1 MTQNNRPT
9 KNRWLAQTCWFTAV
23 LNAVFANAQAQNAGN
38 TTPSSANV
46 SAVPASATA
55 PTTPSNPLFSGN
67 PGDYDD
73 GRLSFNPLQYGPFDI
88 HLRAHGGVLYD
99 DNINTSDKNKVSDV
113 IWSLSPTV
121 TVGVGDY
128 RERQGNL
135 LQVEYTPSFVLY
147 TDNSD
152 LSTINHAAS
161 GEGQWKQGPWQAN
174 LSQGYQHLFDTSL
187 DAGGFLG
194 RDIFTTA
201 LRGEYE
207 ISPKT
212 SLEVNGR
219 QLFNCVIQDNNAT
232 TAGNSFKE
240 WVGEVFGNYIASP
253 KLKLG
258 LGFTA
263 GWTDNQRSVDGTYQ
277 QIVARAIYTW
287 TEKLSVEASAGGQIQ
302 QFSEFE
308 GEKQDNRFN
317 GIFSAGATYR
327 PVEKTV
333 VGLGVYRRD
342 GSSIS
347 LDNQAYTA
355 TGFDVIV
362 RQTITDRF
370 VVGVSGGYAFSDYY
384 STIKTGTADRQ
395 DNYWR
400 MQLNLDFQLMEQL
413 TAGVFYQYRQDDSSG
428 STADSFSFKNN
439 QVGLNVAYRF

>member
-1 MTQNNRPT
+1 MIQTNRPT

-23 LNAVFANAQAQNAGN
+23 LNAVFAHAQAQNAGH

-55 PTTPSNPLFSGN
+55 PSTPSNPLLPGN

-88 HLRAHGGVLYD
+88 HLRAHGGMLYD
-99 DNINTSDKNKVSDV
+99 DNIYAQDKNKESAL
-113 IWSLSPTV
+113 IWTLSPTV
-121 TVGVGDY
+121 TVGAGDY

-135 LQVEYTPSFVLY
+135 LQFEYTPSFILY
-147 TDNSD
+147 DDNSD
-152 LSTINHAAS
+152 LNTVNHVAS
-161 GEGQWKQGPWQAN
+161 GEGQWKQGPWQVN
-174 LSQGYQHLFDTSL
+174 VSQAYQHLFDTSL

-194 RDIFTTA
+194 RDLYTTA
-201 LRGEYE
+201 LHGEYE

-219 QLFNCVIQDNNAT
+219 QLFNCVLEDDNST
-232 TAGNSFKE
+232 SAGNSYKE
-240 WVGEVFGNYIASP
+240 WVGEVFGNYLYSP
-253 KLKLG
+253 KLKIG

-263 GWTDNQRSVDGTYQ
+263 GWIDNDHSVDGTYQ
-277 QIVARAIYTW
+277 QLVARVSYSW
-287 TEKLSVEASAGGQIQ
+287 TEKLSLEASAGGQLQ
-302 QFSEFE
+302 EFSEFE
-308 GEKQDNRFN
+308 GEKRDNRIN
-317 GIFSAGATYR
+317 GIFSVGASYR

-355 TGFDVIV
+355 TGFDVTV
-362 RQTITDRF
+362 RQTITDRV

-384 STIKTGTADRQ
+384 STIKNGTADRQ

-400 MQLNLDFQLMEQL
+400 VQVNLDVQLHERL

-428 STADSFSFKNN
+428 STSGIYSFKNN
-439 QVGLNVAYRF
+439 QVGLNLAFRF

>member
-1 MTQNNRPT
+1 MTQINRPT
-9 KNRWLAQTCWFTAV
+9 KNRWLAQSCWFTAV
-23 LNAVFANAQAQNAGN
+23 LNTVFASAQAQEAGH
-38 TTPSSANV
+38 TTPSSASV

-55 PTTPSNPLFSGN
+55 PTTPSNPLLSGN

-88 HLRAHGGVLYD
+88 HFRAHGGVLYD
-99 DNINTSDKNKVSDV
+99 DNINTSDINKESDV

-135 LQVEYTPSFVLY
+135 IQVEYTPSFVFY

-152 LSTINHAAS
+152 LNTVNHAAS
-161 GEGQWKQGPWQAN
+161 GEGRWKQGPWLASV
-174 LSQGYQHLFDTSL
+174 SQGYQHLFDTSL

-194 RDIFTTA
+194 RDIYTTT
-201 LRGEYE
+201 LHGEYE

-212 SLEVNGR
+212 SLEMNGR
-219 QLFNCVIQDNNAT
+219 QLFNCILEDDNST
-232 TAGNSFKE
+232 SAGNSYKE
-240 WVGEVFGNYIASP
+240 WVGEIFGNYIFSP
-253 KLKLG
+253 KLRFGLG
-258 LGFTA
+258 LTA
-263 GWTDNQRSVDGTYQ
+263 GWIDNENSVDGTYQ
-277 QIVARAIYTW
+277 QVVARVNYSW
-287 TEKLSVEASAGGQIQ
+287 TEKLSLEASVGGQLQ
-302 QFSEFE
+302 EF
-308 GEKQDNRFN
+308 GEYQGEQRDNRLN

-342 GSSIS
+342 NSSIS

-355 TGFDVIV
+355 TGFDLLV

-370 VVGVSGGYAFSDYY
+370 VIGVSGGYSFSDYY
-384 STIKTGTADRQ
+384 STIKDGTADRQ
-395 DNYWR
+395 DNFWR
-400 MQLNLDFQLMEQL
+400 VQVNLDFQLMEQL

-428 STADSFSFKNN
+428 STADTFSFKNN